1 MTYTNATPANNPAR
15 ATLSDCHTDALI
27 LHGLVQAMEELQGS
41 TTPQAFQGTGA
52 LMVMIE
58 RIANNL
64 ANDLDALV

>member
-1 MTYTNATPANNPAR
+1 MVDISTLRVPVPSR

-52 LMVMIE
+52 LMVTIE
-58 RIANNL
+58 RMANNL